1 MASSRSSKP
10 KRKAPAAAGGPFMA
24 QPHRAMSGE
33 KKPVRPRDL
42 LHATSFPVHPFDRAH
57 GVDTSG
63 LVPAKHLTTGHA
75 HDEHVTAYYGVAP
88 SILRALI
95 ARWRETV
102 PLHPISSYTFLDIGC
117 GKGRALLVAS
127 ELSFRRVVG
136 IELNPQ
142 LAAVARTN
150 AEHWNSSHT
159 ADPTAPLLAPI
170 EILEHD
176 ALELTLPPTPTLL
189 FLFHPFEAPLLRKL
203 LRRIEAQIAEHAS
216 LAAHNGSSAS
226 TPALDILYVN
236 AECASVLDRHPA
248 FQRLFIGQVAMSPE
262 DHAADLEAIAQQKE
276 YGSTGD
282 EECAIYRYTGRN
294 KNERP
299 ILTD

>member
-10 KRKAPAAAGGPFMA
+10 KRKAPAAA
-24 QPHRAMSGE
+24 

-42 LHATSFPVHPFDRAH
+42 LHATSFPVHPFDQAH

-95 ARWRETV
+95 AHWRETV
-102 PLHPISSYTFLDIGC
+102 PPHPISSYTFLDIGC

-127 ELSFRRVVG
+127 ELPFRGVVG
-136 IELNPQ
+136 IELNPN
-142 LAAVARTN
+142 LAAVARAN
-150 AEHWNSSHT
+150 VEAWKGSHA
-159 ADPTAPLLAPI
+159 ADSTAPLLAPT
-170 EILEHD
+170 EILEQD
-176 ALELTLPPTPTLL
+176 ALELTLPATPTLI

-203 LRRIEAQIAEHAS
+203 LRRIETQIAEHAKLS
-216 LAAHNGSSAS
+216 PHNP
-226 TPALDILYVN
+226 PALDILYVN

-248 FQRLFIGQVAMSPE
+248 FQRLFIGQVPMSPE

-282 EECAIYRYTGRN
+282 EECAIYRYVGRN
-294 KNERP
+294 RN
-299 ILTD
+299 